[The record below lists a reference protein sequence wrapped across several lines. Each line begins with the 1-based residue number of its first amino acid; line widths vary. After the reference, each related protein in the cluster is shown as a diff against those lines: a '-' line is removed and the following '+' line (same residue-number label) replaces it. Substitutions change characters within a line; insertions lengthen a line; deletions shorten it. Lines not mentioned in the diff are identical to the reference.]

1 MVQEDTIKKSTA
13 TVNPKSKSSQPEIT
27 MTRDLTKTAGSR
39 QNEILYG
46 HSGHTHYHVP
56 EDVYDE

>member
-1 MVQEDTIKKSTA
+1 
-13 TVNPKSKSSQPEIT
+13 

-56 EDVYDE
+56 EDVYDEQLHFDDA